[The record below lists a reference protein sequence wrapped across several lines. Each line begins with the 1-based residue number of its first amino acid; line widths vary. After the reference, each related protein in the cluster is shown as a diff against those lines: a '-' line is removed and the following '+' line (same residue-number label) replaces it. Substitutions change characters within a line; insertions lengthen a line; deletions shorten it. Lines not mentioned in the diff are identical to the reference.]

1 MCLATCD
8 VSMRM
13 LHLVVVLVDLD
24 MSMKVVHCSVA
35 GSLMTSIAYWL
46 YIDGLSLCFLDE

>member
-35 GSLMTSIAYWL
+35 GSLMTSITGCISTA
-46 YIDGLSLCFLDE
+46 SPCAS